1 VDTVLRLY
9 LNDQLAMGVLCRE
22 MARRSE
28 RNNRGTPAGSVLA
41 EVAFAIAEDVKTFAA
56 P

>member
-1 VDTVLRLY
+1 
-9 LNDQLAMGVLCRE
+9 MGVLCRE